1 MILEISLSGDT
12 SEKKKKGRKPSQKN
26 YFDIREESAV
36 IEFLNSDKYN
46 YYGQYPCELNTYIA
60 PLNLIKNILM
70 IIII

>member
-1 MILEISLSGDT
+1 MKYLYEIFNIKEGVLRCGDDIIF
-12 SEKKKKGRKPSQKN
+12 SEEKL
-26 YFDIREESAV
+26 